1 MRISTEQLAQHLARD
16 LKPLYTVYGDETLL
30 ALEASDRIRAK
41 ARAGGYGERDLL
53 TVDSGFKW
61 SQLALAGQSQSL
73 FSSRKLLELRIPNGK
88 PGVEG
93 SEALQ
98 AYCAALPADVVTLI
112 YLPGVD
118 WRAQKSSWF
127 EALDAAGV
135 LVEAR
140 TVTRKALPEWLAG
153 RLKLQNQDAD
163 AETLAFIA
171 DRVEGNLMA
180 AYQEVQKL
188 ALLCP
193 TGTVTAE
200 QARAAV
206 VDVARYDVFNLKE
219 TMLEGDVLRLARMI
233 DGLKG
238 EGVAAPLVLWT
249 VADEIRAIGRVL
261 GGVAAGKPVNVA
273 LREARVW
280 PMPHQQLMQRQIERF
295 NLAQVHTALRH
306 AAAVDRMI
314 KGLAKGDVWDEL
326 LQLTLRFARGA
337 KAKAAAKP
345 AKMAAGHTPASPHGP
360 EGLF

>member
-1 MRISTEQLAQHLARD
+1 MRITTEQLPQHLGRD

-41 ARAGGYGERDLL
+41 ARASGYGERDLL

-61 SQLALAGQSQSL
+61 SQLAMAGQSQSL
-73 FSSRKLLELRIPNGK
+73 FSSRKLVELRIPNGK
-88 PGVEG
+88 PGAEG

-98 AYCAALPADVVTLI
+98 AYCRALPADIVTLV
-112 YLPGVD
+112 YLPGLD
-118 WRAQKSSWF
+118 WRAQKASWF

-135 LVEAR
+135 MVEAR

-153 RLKLQNQDAD
+153 RFKMQDQEAD
-163 AETLAFIA
+163 EETLAFIA

-188 ALLCP
+188 GLLCP
-193 TGTVTAE
+193 TGRITAE
-200 QARAAV
+200 QAREAV

-219 TMLEGDVLRLARMI
+219 TMLEGDALRLARMM

-249 VADEIRAIGRVL
+249 VADEIRAIGKVL
-261 GGVAAGKPVNVA
+261 TLMTEGRPANLAV
-273 LREARVW
+273 REARIW
-280 PMPHQQLMQRQIERF
+280 PMAHQQLMQRHVERF
-295 NLAQVHTALRH
+295 TMPQVQAGLRH
-306 AAAVDRMI
+306 AAAIDRTI
-314 KGLAKGDVWDEL
+314 KGLGKGDVWDEL

-337 KAKAAAKP
+337 KAKVP
-345 AKMAAGHTPASPHGP
+345 AKHATMTAGQRAASPPSP

>member
-1 MRISTEQLAQHLARD
+1 
-16 LKPLYTVYGDETLL
+16 
-30 ALEASDRIRAK
+30 
-41 ARAGGYGERDLL
+41 
-53 TVDSGFKW
+53 
-61 SQLALAGQSQSL
+61 
-73 FSSRKLLELRIPNGK
+73 
-88 PGVEG
+88 VEG

-98 AYCAALPADVVTLI
+98 AYCEALPGDVVTLV

-140 TVTRKALPEWLAG
+140 TVTRKALPEWLRG
-153 RLKLQNQDAD
+153 RFKLQGQE
-163 AETLAFIA
+163 AEEEALAFIA

-193 TGTVTAE
+193 AGTVTAE

-206 VDVARYDVFNLKE
+206 VDVARYDVFELKE
-219 TMLEGDVLRLARMI
+219 NLLEGDALRLVRML

-249 VADEIRAIGRVL
+249 LADEIRAIGKVRT
-261 GGVAAGKPVNVA
+261 AMDDGKPVSLA

-280 PMPHQQLMQRQIERF
+280 PQSHQQLMQRHIDRF
-295 NLAQVHTALRH
+295 SLPQVHAALRH
-306 AAAVDRMI
+306 AAAIDRTI
-314 KGLAKGDVWDEL
+314 KGLGKGDVWDEL
-326 LQLTLRFARGA
+326 TQLALRFARGA
-337 KAKAAAKP
+337 RAKP
-345 AKMAAGHTPASPHGP
+345 AAKQATMAAGQKSESVQGA